1 MRNVFVLLAGFDVGL
16 LIDAEVSKGFSRF
29 VPEGAAEVKIPASK
43 MCGQGKFGHRFRG
56 KVVLR
61 ADNCAGYEGGRRD
74 SASEQELHGA
84 STRTNHF
91 ATAEHS
97 IYLAD
102 KKQLTHQFEHLC
114 DIGSFRAV
122 LQVPV
127 KMTLEET
134 S

>member
-16 LIDAEVSKGFSRF
+16 SIDADVSQGFSRF
-29 VPEGAAEVKIPASK
+29 VPEGAGEVKVPAWK
-43 MCGQGKFGHRFRG
+43 MSSQGKYGHRFPG
-56 KVVLR
+56 KVVLQ
-61 ADNCAGYEGGRRD
+61 AENCAGYEGGRRE

-84 STRTNHF
+84 GTRTSQF
-91 ATAEHS
+91 ATVEHS

-127 KMTLEET
+127 ET
-134 S
+134 KWERTS